1 LFIVVLNTLKQLN
14 LNLIKM
20 KKLALVLATT
30 LVSTPAMAGPYVN
43 VETKAKY
50 TGSDYTSRATDLH
63 VGYENKL
70 NDLAYYI
77 QGGKTINAA
86 DGVDSESNLSGKLGA
101 KLPVTDKIKLN
112 GEVSFA
118 QVEDADNTYGT
129 KLGIKYSF

>member
-1 LFIVVLNTLKQLN
+1 
-14 LNLIKM
+14 M

-43 VETKAKY
+43 VETNADY

-63 VGYENKL
+63 IGYENSL
-70 NDLAYYI
+70 GDLAYYI

-86 DGVDSESNLSGKLGA
+86 DGVDSESNFSGKLGA
-101 KLPVTDKIKLN
+101 SVSATDKLGLY

-118 QVEDADNTYGT
+118 KVEDADNTYGT
-129 KLGIKYSF
+129 KLGAKFSF

>member
-1 LFIVVLNTLKQLN
+1 
-14 LNLIKM
+14 M

-43 VETKAKY
+43 VESNANY

-63 VGYENKL
+63 IGYENEL
-70 NDLAYYI
+70 GSLAYYI

-86 DGVDSESNLSGKLGA
+86 DGVDSESNFSGKLGGNISA
-101 KLPVTDKIKLN
+101 TDKLGVY

-118 QVEDADNTYGT
+118 QVEDADNNFST
-129 KLGIKYSF
+129 KLGAKYSF

>member
-1 LFIVVLNTLKQLN
+1 
-14 LNLIKM
+14 M

-43 VETKAKY
+43 VETNADY

-63 VGYENKL
+63 IGYENSL
-70 NDLAYYI
+70 GDLAYYI

-86 DGVDSESNLSGKLGA
+86 DGVDSESNFSGKLGA
-101 KLPVTDKIKLN
+101 SVSATDKLGLY

-118 QVEDADNTYGT
+118 QVEDADNNYGT
-129 KLGIKYSF
+129 KLGAKFSF